1 MLTSEI
7 IFHEKKF
14 LLVGLCNFPTFNV
27 KDFLFHLINGYK
39 LFCYTCKSLTL
50 NGDFNLKPENEK
62 LNDFCDMNKFERLIL
77 KPASFMGL
85 SPSTTDVVLT
95 NHNQSFMKSH
105 VYGAGISDHH
115 KIIFSVLRN
124 TLAKSKLE
132 TVFYRCYKKY
142 EGNPFKEA
150 LQTRFYNLNC
160 HLNSF

>member
-1 MLTSEI
+1 M
-7 IFHEKKF
+7 
-14 LLVGLCNFPTFNV
+14 
-27 KDFLFHLINGYK
+27 
-39 LFCYTCKSLTL
+39 
-50 NGDFNLKPENEK
+50 KPENEK

-85 SPSTTDVVLT
+85 SPSTIDVVLT

-105 VYGAGISDHH
+105 VYRAGISDHH

>member
-1 MLTSEI
+1 M
-7 IFHEKKF
+7 
-14 LLVGLCNFPTFNV
+14 
-27 KDFLFHLINGYK
+27 
-39 LFCYTCKSLTL
+39 
-50 NGDFNLKPENEK
+50 KPENEK

-132 TVFYRCYKKY
+132 TVFYRCYKKVWRKHFQ
-142 EGNPFKEA
+142 GNTSNKILQPELPFKQFLRSFSPFKQIKIRYSNHLFMTKA
-150 LQTRFYNLNC
+150 LRKVEIA
-160 HLNSF
+160 